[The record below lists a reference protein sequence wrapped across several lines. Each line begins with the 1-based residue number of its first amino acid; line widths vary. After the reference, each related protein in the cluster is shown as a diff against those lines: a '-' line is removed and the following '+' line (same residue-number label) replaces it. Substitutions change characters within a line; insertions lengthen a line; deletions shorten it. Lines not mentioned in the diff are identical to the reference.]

1 MADPHA
7 HHHHHHDPIE
17 DNIDTHPA
25 KLAISVVVGVV
36 ALVIGIILLTQ
47 FAVGVYGSRSRK
59 DDPAMSDAAVKA
71 RLSPVAQ
78 VAVDPNAPAQ
88 AAPAPGGAAPAAG
101 AAAPAPAAGGAAA
114 ATAPAAATSVAAA
127 APAAASPAAAPAA
140 APAGAASGAGKSTFD
155 TTCSVCHATGVA
167 GAPKFGDKA
176 AWAPRIKTGKEA
188 LYNSALHG
196 KNAMPPKGG
205 NASLADDAVKAAV
218 DYMVSAAQ

>member
-1 MADPHA
+1 MADPHP

-25 KLAISVVVGVV
+25 KLAVSVVVGVV

-47 FAVGVYGSRSRK
+47 FAVGVYGARSRK

-78 VAVDPNAPAQ
+78 VAVDPNAPA
-88 AAPAPGGAAPAAG
+88 AA
-101 AAAPAPAAGGAAA
+101 AAGGA
-114 ATAPAAATSVAAA
+114 PA
-127 APAAASPAAAPAA
+127 AA

-155 TTCSVCHATGVA
+155 TTCSVCHGTGVA

-176 AWAPRIKTGKEA
+176 AWAPRLKTGMET
-188 LYNSALHG
+188 LYASAIKG
-196 KNAMPPKGG
+196 KAAMPAKGG
-205 NASLADDAVKAAV
+205 NASLSDADVKAAV
-218 DYMVSAAQ
+218 DYMATAAKSRLRPARGVLRPALSRNFS

>member
-1 MADPHA
+1 MADPHP
-7 HHHHHHDPIE
+7 HHHPHHDPIE

-78 VAVDPNAPAQ
+78 VVVDPNAPAQ
-88 AAPAPGGAAPAAG
+88 AAPAANAAAPGGA
-101 AAAPAPAAGGAAA
+101 APAAGGAAA
-114 ATAPAAATSVAAA
+114 APAATAATNVAA
-127 APAAASPAAAPAA
+127 APAAAAPAAA

-155 TTCSVCHATGVA
+155 STCSVCHATGVA

>member
-1 MADPHA
+1 MADPHS
-7 HHHHHHDPIE
+7 HPHHHHDPIE

-25 KLAISVVVGVV
+25 KLAISVVIGVV

-47 FAVGVYGSRSRK
+47 FAVGVYGARSRK

-78 VAVDPNAPAQ
+78 VVVDPSAPAQ
-88 AAPAPGGAAPAAG
+88 AAPANAAAPAAPAPGAAAPAAG
-101 AAAPAPAAGGAAA
+101 GAGAAPAPAA
-114 ATAPAAATSVAAA
+114 ATNVAAA
-127 APAAASPAAAPAA
+127 APAAAAPAA
-140 APAGAASGAGKSTFD
+140 AVPAGAASGAGKPTFD
-155 TTCSVCHATGVA
+155 STCSVCHATGVA

-205 NASLADDAVKAAV
+205 NASLSDDAVKAAV